1 MQLFFYILL
10 AVLVLFT
17 IIWVPFLIFFERRL
31 LGVLQLRY
39 GLFIYFF
46 NAFFVF
52 ISDFLKILGKYNHFF
67 FSYSFFL
74 LYLSSIFFLLIT
86 TLILLIFPFNIYD
99 FITYFFFPLFFLV
112 CMSFIPFPFS
122 LFIYFSNSIFSFI
135 GNIRSILLLIS
146 YELVFD
152 FWILILF
159 ILIYQNSVVFHI
171 NIFLFPIC
179 LILYITFLC
188 DAWRV
193 PFDLIEGESELVSGF
208 NTELAFLWFLIVFF
222 AEYIIFFFFIVF
234 TWFLFNLYLSIVL
247 FLYLFTRALLVR
259 FFFTFIIYLFWFYYL
274 FTLTFYF
281 FYILT
286 ILI

>member
-1 MQLFFYILL
+1 M
-10 AVLVLFT
+10 
-17 IIWVPFLIFFERRL
+17 
-31 LGVLQLRY
+31 RY

-67 FSYSFFL
+67 FSYNFFL
-74 LYLSSIFFLLIT
+74 LYLWSIFFLFIT
-86 TLILLIFPFNIYD
+86 ILILIIFPYNCYEIV
-99 FITYFFFPLFFLV
+99 IYFFFPLFFLV

-152 FWILILF
+152 FWILIIFIVLF
-159 ILIYQNSVVFHI
+159 QYNVVVYA
-171 NIFLFPIC
+171 NLLLLPIC
-179 LILYITFLC
+179 FVLYVTFLC
-188 DAWRV
+188 DASRV

-208 NTELAFLWFLIVFF
+208 NTELAFLWFLLVFF

-234 TWFLFNLYLSIVL
+234 TWFLFNIPLSIVL
-247 FLYLFTRALLVR
+247 FFYLFTRALLVR

-274 FTLTFYF
+274 FFLTFYF
-281 FYILT
+281 FF
-286 ILI
+286 ILIIII

>member
-1 MQLFFYILL
+1 M
-10 AVLVLFT
+10 VLFT
-17 IIWVPFLIFFERRL
+17 IIWVPFLIFFERRII
-31 LGVLQLRY
+31 GVLQLRY

-52 ISDFLKILGKYNHFF
+52 LSDFLKILGKYNHFF
-67 FSYSFFL
+67 FSYNFFL
-74 LYLSSIFFLLIT
+74 LYLWSIFFLFITVIILI
-86 TLILLIFPFNIYD
+86 IFPFNTYEIVL
-99 FITYFFFPLFFLV
+99 YFFFPLFFLV

-159 ILIYQNSVVFHI
+159 ILNYHY
-171 NIFLFPIC
+171 NIVLYLNLFLLPVCF
-179 LILYITFLC
+179 ILYITFLC
-188 DAWRV
+188 DASRV

-208 NTELAFLWFLIVFF
+208 NTELAFLWFLLVFF
-222 AEYIIFFFFIVF
+222 AEYIIFFFFIAF
-234 TWFLFNLYLSIVL
+234 TSFLFNIPLFITL
-247 FLYLFTRALLVR
+247 FLFLFTRALLVR

-274 FTLTFYF
+274 FFLTFYF
-281 FYILT
+281 FYIL
-286 ILI
+286 IVII